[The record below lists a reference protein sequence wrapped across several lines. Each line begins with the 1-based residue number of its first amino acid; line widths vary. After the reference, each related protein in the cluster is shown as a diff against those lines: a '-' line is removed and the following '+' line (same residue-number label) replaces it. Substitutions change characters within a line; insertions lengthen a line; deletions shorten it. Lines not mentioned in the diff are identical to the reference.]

1 MDFPTPPFWFAI
13 AIIRSTLYSFS
24 SNVDY
29 SCSVVSQIR
38 FTNYE
43 IGYAERICSHLN
55 HILTGLPA
63 SDSTYSE
70 QLLIILFC
78 IISNLSW
85 FQYSTIE
92 MQYLLKNRFFT
103 IFETIV
109 ELKCF
114 TWNIFG
120 VFHSFFFTIL
130 FFILTLFN
138 HMTKIICDFFSNY
151 NITSFFHKL
160 YFIVV
165 ICILILVW
173 NIDIYL

>member
-1 MDFPTPPFWFAI
+1 MISAKPIEFTRTW
-13 AIIRSTLYSFS
+13 IIFLQTYLQ
-24 SNVDY
+24 V
-29 SCSVVSQIR
+29 IR
-38 FTNYE
+38 P
-43 IGYAERICSHLN
+43 ILN
-55 HILTGLPA
+55 R
-63 SDSTYSE
+63 
-70 QLLIILFC
+70 LIILFC
-78 IISNLSW
+78 IILNLSC

-138 HMTKIICDFFSNY
+138 YIVKIICDFFSNY
-151 NITSFFHKL
+151 IVTSFFHKL
-160 YFIVV
+160 YFVVV

>member
-1 MDFPTPPFWFAI
+1 MISAKPIEFTRTW
-13 AIIRSTLYSFS
+13 IIFLQTYLQ
-24 SNVDY
+24 V
-29 SCSVVSQIR
+29 IR
-38 FTNYE
+38 P
-43 IGYAERICSHLN
+43 ILN
-55 HILTGLPA
+55 R
-63 SDSTYSE
+63 
-70 QLLIILFC
+70 LIILFC
-78 IISNLSW
+78 IILNLSC

-109 ELKCF
+109 ELKYF

-138 HMTKIICDFFSNY
+138 YMVKIICDFFSNY
-151 NITSFFHKL
+151 NVTSFFHKL
-160 YFIVV
+160 YFVVV